1 MFDSCTRTRNFTLS
15 ISRVSKEMKCALF
28 YLNKDNKRVKKV
40 FNRFFFFFAKADL
53 TEKIRP
59 IRIVRRAF
67 VGVPTI
73 VITTDSSP
81 TVHIH
86 MCHPEFLSTIRK
98 RKRGYSWQ
106 EEHHHRLNI
115 RGEYCAFA

>member
-1 MFDSCTRTRNFTLS
+1 MFYSCTRTRNFTLS

-40 FNRFFFFFAKADL
+40 FNRFFFAKADL

-81 TVHIH
+81 AVHIH